1 MSETDDT
8 HNDELSLSPDWYDG
22 HVRAEQAPDDVRE
35 AFENMRD
42 FDLVT
47 VEGESCCTSCASHN
61 AHSVA
66 GAVGADGYAAYNEQ
80 SVDDWYGEFYV
91 AFGGVEGVQA
101 EVVGAH
107 VASAIDAVDG
117 LSAEWDGDVGT
128 CVKLTREQWDE

>member
-8 HNDELSLSPDWYDG
+8 HNDELSLSPGWYDG

-47 VEGESCCTSCASHN
+47 VEGESCCTGCALWD
-61 AHSVA
+61 AQGLA
-66 GAVGADGYAAYNEQ
+66 GVVGADGYAAYNEQ
-80 SVDDWYGEFYV
+80 SVDDGYDEFYV
-91 AFGGVEGVQA
+91 GFGGVEGVGA
-101 EVVGAH
+101 HVVGAH

-117 LSAEWDGDVGT
+117 LSAEWNGDVGT
-128 CVKLTREQWDE
+128 CVKLTRDE